1 MKLLVLALTAATLLA
16 QSPRKQASP
25 LDQLPADIEMLTSFG
40 ERADLSPANTEVAFM
55 AKSFGDAFVI
65 RLSSRTAGS
74 IHRC

>member
-1 MKLLVLALTAATLLA
+1 
-16 QSPRKQASP
+16 
-25 LDQLPADIEMLTSFG
+25 MLTSFG